1 MEVALLLHLLEKLH
15 EIGLREFTLCDTIG
29 VAYPKQVEQTI
40 DAVRRAFP
48 QSTFYVHIHDTRNM
62 GMLNSYVAVQC
73 GIDGVHT
80 AIGGMVGCSFAPGV
94 SGNTSSAVLVY
105 MIERHGF
112 VPVIDFDRLLQPAQ
126 LAQGCI
132 AGAPRCPNFTLAARQ
147 PGFIYHHTTCLF

>member
-1 MEVALLLHLLEKLH
+1 MAVALLLHLLEKLH

-73 GIDGVHT
+73 GIDGVQT
-80 AIGGMVGCSFAPGV
+80 AIGGMGGCPFAPGA
-94 SGNTSSAVLVY
+94 SGNTSSEDLVY
-105 MIERHGF
+105 MLERNGF
-112 VPVIDFDRLLQPAQ
+112 DTGIDFDRLLQTAK
-126 LAQGCI
+126 LAKGCI
-132 AGAPRCPNFTLAARQ
+132 DGNFSGHHINITADQ
-147 PGFIYHHTTCLF
+147 CGFTSKQ